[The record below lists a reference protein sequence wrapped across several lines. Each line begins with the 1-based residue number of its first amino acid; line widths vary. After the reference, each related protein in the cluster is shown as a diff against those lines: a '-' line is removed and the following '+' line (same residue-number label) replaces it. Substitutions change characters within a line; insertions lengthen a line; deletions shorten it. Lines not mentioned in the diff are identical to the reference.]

1 MLKRCIKNLNIR
13 TEIMKIR
20 IKRFYLY
27 DLKFLDGFLGMT
39 PKERVR
45 EEKNRLIGIISIK
58 NLCVSKDI
66 IQRSENII
74 HRMRENICK

>member
-1 MLKRCIKNLNIR
+1 
-13 TEIMKIR
+13 
-20 IKRFYLY
+20 
-27 DLKFLDGFLGMT
+27 MT